1 MKPKKHILFIYFS
14 LVNRIKIER
23 IWKGKK
29 TAHSFQALIINF
41 GSQISFLFVKV
52 VMMCVMEARAGR
64 LYGAPVALALAAEEE
79 SDRP

>member
-1 MKPKKHILFIYFS
+1 MLSGAGDKDRS
-14 LVNRIKIER
+14 
-23 IWKGKK
+23 
-29 TAHSFQALIINF
+29 AHSFQALIINF

>member
-1 MKPKKHILFIYFS
+1 MMSAWRPKAGLAWKRES
-14 LVNRIKIER
+14 LP
-23 IWKGKK
+23 
-29 TAHSFQALIINF
+29 AHSFQALIINF

>member
-29 TAHSFQALIINF
+29 TAHGQTTKNKTENKRRKRNRI
-41 GSQISFLFVKV
+41 
-52 VMMCVMEARAGR
+52 R
-64 LYGAPVALALAAEEE
+64 LYF
-79 SDRP
+79 S